1 MDILS
6 HRGLWYKKE
15 EKNSPEALRL
25 TFEKGF
31 GTETDFRDFNGQVVI
46 SHDVADESCMPA
58 RQFFEFYLQHDSSL
72 PLALNVKA
80 DGLQSLMAD
89 LLLEY
94 EVTNYFFFDMS
105 VPDMLGYIR
114 KGLKSFA
121 RLSEY
126 EKEAILYDKIAGIW
140 LDGFDG
146 VWYNPD
152 IIKSHLSAGK
162 KVCVVSEELHG
173 RSADTQWASLKEW
186 GFHRE
191 QDFMLCTDLPEKA
204 KQYFSNEK

>member
-6 HRGLWYKKE
+6 HRGLWYKNE

-31 GTETDFRDFNGQVVI
+31 GTETDFRDFNGEVVI
-46 SHDVADESCMPA
+46 SHDVATESCISA
-58 RQFFEFYLQHDSSL
+58 RQFFEYYRQYDRSL

-80 DGLQSLMAD
+80 DGLQSLMAN
-89 LLLEY
+89 LLTEY
-94 EVTNYFFFDMS
+94 DISNYFFFDMS
-105 VPDMLGYIR
+105 VPDMLGYVR

-126 EKEAILYDKIAGIW
+126 EPEAILYDKITGIW
-140 LDGFDG
+140 LDGFES
-146 VWYNPD
+146 VWYNAEL
-152 IIKSHLSAGK
+152 IKKHLAAGK

-173 RSADTQWASLKEW
+173 RNADAQWTSLKKW
-186 GFHRE
+186 GLHHER
-191 QDFMLCTDLPEKA
+191 DFMLCTDLPEKA
-204 KQYFSNEK
+204 KQYFSDER